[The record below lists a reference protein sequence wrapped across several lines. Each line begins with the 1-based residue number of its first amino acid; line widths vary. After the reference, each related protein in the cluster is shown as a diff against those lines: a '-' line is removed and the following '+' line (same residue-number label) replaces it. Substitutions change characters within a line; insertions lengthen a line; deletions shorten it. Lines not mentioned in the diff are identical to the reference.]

1 VKHAA
6 YDLRARVLGFDLS
19 FPAILAPVGYS
30 RMMHPGGELAAAAAA
45 GEAGTIYTLSTVSGH
60 RLEDVRA
67 ASKGPVW
74 FQLYLVG
81 GRESAEAGLERALKA
96 GFSALVGTVDTAGA
110 GKHAGAGGNGTKH
123 PLLPS
128 PFSTLPL

>member
-6 YDLRARVLGFDLS
+6 YDLGARVLGFDLS

-30 RMMHPGGELAAAAAA
+30 RMMHPGGEVAAAAAA
-45 GEAGTIYTLSTVSGH
+45 GEADTIYTLSTVSGH
-60 RLEDVRA
+60 KLEDVRA

-81 GRESAEAGLERALKA
+81 GRESAEATLERPRKAAFAAL
-96 GFSALVGTVDTAGA
+96 LVPVATPVP
-110 GKHAGAGGNGTKH
+110 GN
-123 PLLPS
+123 
-128 PFSTLPL
+128 